1 MKILC
6 KSARPHRRYLGY
18 DYATGLGRYGPSE
31 EEDEWHDTRAYNMFA
46 ACCGAN
52 YVEETDE
59 KTKVTTGKGIRVYA
73 GHVGRGR
80 SRTPKNEYK
89 HINTKNGPLTV
100 AIRKEL

>member
-6 KSARPHRRYLGY
+6 KLARPFQPFLGY
-18 DYATGLGRYGPSE
+18 DYAAGGYRYGP
-31 EEDEWHDTRAYNMFA
+31 EEDEWHNTRAYGMFA